1 MILICSTPTTPTV
14 GFMACVRACLEMCV
28 CVCVCVCF
36 ALVCCALRVD
46 FIKSLRLTNTVIII
60 IIIIIISCIESAKCY
75 IFLLRQRNG
84 LHPLFLFAHACSSMG
99 FSLCECI

>member
-28 CVCVCVCF
+28 CVCVRF

-60 IIIIIISCIESAKCY
+60 IIIRMKEELSLPSKHLQCKLFMLHGSSSS
-75 IFLLRQRNG
+75 G
-84 LHPLFLFAHACSSMG
+84 LQFVWHG
-99 FSLCECI
+99 VV